1 VRVSERRIGQ
11 VDLSFISADA
21 IFWLWMEL
29 RSIWIMDGRINLY
42 GAIGEA
48 VMNGEG
54 QNSGVSIR
62 AFGQEE

>member
-1 VRVSERRIGQ
+1 
-11 VDLSFISADA
+11 
-21 IFWLWMEL
+21 MEL
-29 RSIWIMDGRINLY
+29 RSIWIMDGRIYLY
-42 GAIGEA
+42 GAFGEA

>member
-1 VRVSERRIGQ
+1 MEGS
-11 VDLSFISADA
+11 
-21 IFWLWMEL
+21 IF
-29 RSIWIMDGRINLY
+29 Y

-62 AFGQEE
+62 ASGQEE